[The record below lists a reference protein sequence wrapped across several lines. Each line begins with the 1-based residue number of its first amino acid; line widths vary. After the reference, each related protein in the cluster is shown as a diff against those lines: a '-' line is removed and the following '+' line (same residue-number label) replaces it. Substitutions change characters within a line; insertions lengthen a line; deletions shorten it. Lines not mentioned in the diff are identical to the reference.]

1 MCSSNANLSVRS
13 WSLLHCQ
20 KRGNGFSYYQKESS
34 VYSLNKT
41 IYMHT
46 ARFVGCTGTSVNFIF
61 FCISDHSVNNPA
73 LMSKL
78 TKLATSR
85 LPRCNCVHQPC
96 FQEMSQPSKGETNN
110 QLPSLNSPSRSSSH
124 DHPTELCA
132 CSFLN
137 SPSIVERWNIMRLVT
152 EVNCNLTA
160 SSNKVTTVQDTIRNL

>member
-1 MCSSNANLSVRS
+1 MDHFVSEKLVHSWPRTCIMWSSNANYQNAAEACFIV
-13 WSLLHCQ
+13 
-20 KRGNGFSYYQKESS
+20 KRGGMLSYYQKESS

-41 IYMHT
+41 IYMHP
-46 ARFVGCTGTSVNFIF
+46 ARFVGCTGTSINFIC

-110 QLPSLNSPSRSSSH
+110 QLPSLNSPSR
-124 DHPTELCA
+124 
-132 CSFLN
+132 
-137 SPSIVERWNIMRLVT
+137 
-152 EVNCNLTA
+152 
-160 SSNKVTTVQDTIRNL
+160 K